1 MIWAMDAMKDSIM
14 PIMEGVGKFVDA
26 IMKLA
31 TGTYTDY
38 YMKDKDGNYTVPH
51 LAKVTPMDFI
61 MAAISVATT
70 FSYFVDQ
77 LVTVFERHG
86 SFWGNKTEDALNAIG
101 GSIGPVME
109 GVGQYVDA
117 ILKLATGVYVDHYVK
132 DKDGKLIPITK
143 KLKRGAFTNAARE
156 VGRMF
161 VEFINYLVKSFANE
175 GFIEKAESI
184 ADIIK
189 NTINP
194 IVNAVKAFSD
204 TLKPFLALTSNK
216 KGTTA

>member
-1 MIWAMDAMKDSIM
+1 
-14 PIMEGVGKFVDA
+14 
-26 IMKLA
+26 
-31 TGTYTDY
+31 
-38 YMKDKDGNYTVPH
+38 
-51 LAKVTPMDFI
+51 
-61 MAAISVATT
+61 
-70 FSYFVDQ
+70 
-77 LVTVFERHG
+77 
-86 SFWGNKTEDALNAIG
+86 
-101 GSIGPVME
+101 ME

-194 IVNAVKAFSD
+194 IMKTVKAFSD